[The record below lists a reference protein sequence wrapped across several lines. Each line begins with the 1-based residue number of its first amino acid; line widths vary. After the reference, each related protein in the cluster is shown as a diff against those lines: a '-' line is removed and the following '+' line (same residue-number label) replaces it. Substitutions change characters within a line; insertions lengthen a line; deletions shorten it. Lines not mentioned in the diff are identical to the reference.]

1 MKQLHATD
9 TPDWPRFFGAVI
21 TIAFFVLLF
30 GCERTGDPVMDNW
43 WMLALVSLIFAGIHV
58 SIRHAQKLIMPQP
71 KGWQALTFFFAVL
84 FGALFLM
91 PYIFGVVLQ
100 IITRIII

>member
-9 TPDWPRFFGAVI
+9 SPEWTRFFWAVI
-21 TIAFFVLLF
+21 TISFFFLLF
-30 GCERTGDPVMDNW
+30 GCERTGDPVFDNW
-43 WMLALVSLIFAGIHV
+43 WLLALVSLIFFGIHV
-58 SIRHAQKLIMPQP
+58 SIRHAQRLLMPQP
-71 KGWQALTFFFAVL
+71 KGWQMFTFFFAVL

-100 IITRIII
+100 IVTRIII